1 MEDLSFTDMEDAP
14 AGDGSEMEG
23 EMASDPMEEINSAL
37 SAFEPEDI
45 VKWLVDNGIVAP
57 ETKVLGSEEL
67 AAPAEG
73 EMPPAEGE
81 QMAGADTGAGI
92 SFSDMLA

>member
-1 MEDLSFTDMEDAP
+1 MEDLSFTDMED
-14 AGDGSEMEG
+14 GEMKPEG
-23 EMASDPMEEINSAL
+23 EELASDPMEDLNEAL
-37 SAFEPEDI
+37 STFKPEDI

-67 AAPAEG
+67 TAPAEG
-73 EMPPAEGE
+73 AMPPAEGE

>member
-1 MEDLSFTDMEDAP
+1 MAEDINFEDMGAEQ
-14 AGDGSEMEG
+14 GTESGEMESSMD
-23 EMASDPMEEINSAL
+23 EMNEAL
-37 SAFEPEDI
+37 SAFKPEDI

-67 AAPAEG
+67 EAATAEGEMAPPAEG
-73 EMPPAEGE
+73 EM
-81 QMAGADTGAGI
+81 GADMGAGI